1 MIEACI
7 FDLDGV
13 IVDTAKHHFLAWRR
27 LANELGFDFTEED
40 NEQLKG
46 VSRMESL
53 NIILGLGNKT
63 LSNQEKEDWASK
75 KNEWYVAYINEML
88 TDEILPGSIELLTE
102 LRANNIKTALGSA
115 SKNAQK
121 ILKKLNITH
130 LFDAIIDGTK
140 TTESKPHP
148 QVFLM
153 GAEAIG
159 VNPANCVVF
168 EDAPKGAQAAKAGN
182 MMCVGV
188 GKVEN
193 LPEADFVI
201 GSLAETNLADLKNRL
216 MM

>member
-13 IVDTAKHHFLAWRR
+13 IVDTAKYHFLAWRR

-53 NIILGLGNKT
+53 DIILRLGNKT
-63 LSNQEKEDWASK
+63 LSDQEKTDWASK
-75 KNEWYVAYINEML
+75 KNDWYVAYINKL
-88 TDEILPGSIELLTE
+88 PTSEILPGSVELLVE
-102 LRANNIKTALGSA
+102 LRKNNIKTALGSA
-115 SKNAQK
+115 SKNSQK
-121 ILKKLNITH
+121 ILKQLNIIH

-159 VNPANCVVF
+159 VNPENCVVF
-168 EDAPKGAQAAKAGN
+168 EDAPKGAQAAKAGG
-182 MMCVGV
+182 MMCVGI
-188 GKVEN
+188 GKSEN
-193 LPEADFVI
+193 LPEADFVLE
-201 GSLAETNLADLKNRL
+201 SLAETSLADLNSRFE
-216 MM
+216 